1 MEQLDR
7 PVAKTIVLVEDED
20 LVRRLVTR
28 LLEKEGYRVLEA
40 GTGEEG
46 LAILSNGESVDLLLT
61 DVTLPGCMNGVEL
74 GRRAI
79 EQRSDLKL
87 ICMSGSGEEE
97 IVTDLLA
104 RVTAAAAFLS
114 KPFSPGKLIE
124 TVNGLFAATPE
135 SDWAAGSP
143 GAKVS

>member
-46 LAILSNGESVDLLLT
+46 LAILSNGEPVDLLLT
-61 DVTLPGCMNGVEL
+61 DVTLAGSMNGVEL
-74 GRRAI
+74 GRRAL
-79 EQRSDLKL
+79 EQRSDLRL

-104 RVTAAAAFLS
+104 RVTGAAAFLS